1 MLHNPNIRL
10 AGILVLAALTGL
22 SAQTSDQQRTEAQA
36 QRAADRLRALQ
47 REAADL
53 AAQER
58 SLLTDLRRLEVE
70 RDLKTEQLRQVD
82 RDVATVGRYLSNT
95 ANQIDALEAQEADAR
110 PIMEGRMVEL
120 YKLGSAGYTRMIFN
134 VSDVKELGRAY
145 RMVSALAAV
154 DRQRALELR
163 QTITEL
169 RAAHT
174 ALEQRRGE
182 LAKLHRQAQA
192 ARAAAENAAV
202 ARAQLIAEIDRR
214 RDLTAELTSELQIAQ
229 QKLQQTLAAIQ
240 SGTPRPVVDGP
251 ALPLRPFRGDLEWP
265 CTGRVMSRFGR
276 SGLTV
281 SSASAQN
288 GIQISVAE
296 GTPIVAVHEGTV
308 AFAGPF
314 TGYGNLVIV
323 EHGAQAYSLYGQL
336 GSTQVERGARIDRGQ
351 TVGAAGRVLSGF
363 PGVYFEM
370 RVDGKPV
377 DPLEWLK
384 KKP

>member
-36 QRAADRLRALQ
+36 QRAAERLRALQ

-95 ANQIDALEAQEADAR
+95 ANQIDALEAQEAEVR

-120 YKLGSAGYTRMIFN
+120 YKLGSAGYTRMMFN

-163 QTITEL
+163 QTIAEL

-192 ARAAAENAAV
+192 ARAAAESAAA

-229 QKLQQTLAAIQ
+229 QKLQATLAAIQ

-251 ALPLRPFRGDLEWP
+251 TLPLRPFRGDLEWP

-351 TVGAAGRVLSGF
+351 TVGAAGHVLSGF